1 MGHHSNDSASD
12 PARQGQVYHASAK
25 EMRRILFSSFLGTA
39 VEYYDFILY
48 ATAAGIVFNQ
58 VFFADLSPSVAL
70 FVSFG
75 TLAVGYIA
83 RPLGAFLFGN
93 LGDKIGRKTILMT
106 TVLAMGIASTLIGL
120 LPTTDQ
126 IGVWAPLLLVSLRFF
141 QGLAVGGEW
150 GGAMLLAF
158 ESSKRKSRGFAAS
171 FAYMGAPAGT
181 IIGTL
186 FLSAMSTLPSDQF
199 LAWGWRVPFIFSA
212 VLMML
217 AVFIRMRV
225 SESRVFTEVAKST
238 ENAKRRVPIS
248 ELLRYHRKPLLI
260 AMASGLSGQMT
271 QGLMGAWAISFAV
284 QQAILA
290 QTEVLNIKAIGGVFT
305 VVFVIVASR
314 LSDRLG
320 RRKVLLWG
328 NAGAIV
334 LAFPVMALLEMG
346 STLAFLLA
354 VVLGLSLVQGF
365 TSGPYGAFVGELF
378 PTSVRYSGTSIG
390 YQTAS
395 TLGAGFT
402 PMIATALVM
411 AGGGNL
417 WLVAL
422 LWVSFS
428 SFSLVALLRS
438 TDRSGSDI
446 QNLDSDMGVA
456 APVDG
461 RGTLHAP
468 EAAGQPAQQ
477 AKI

>member
-1 MGHHSNDSASD
+1 MSQNPHAG
-12 PARQGQVYHASAK
+12 PATPAPQGTTYHANPK

-58 VFFADLSPSVAL
+58 VFFASLDPNAAL

-83 RPLGAFLFGN
+83 RPLGAFIFGN
-93 LGDKIGRKTILMT
+93 LGDKIGRKAILIT

-120 LPTTDQ
+120 LPTTAQ
-126 IGVWAPLLLVSLRFF
+126 IGLWAPVLLVSLRIF

-158 ESSKRKSRGFAAS
+158 ENSKKSSRGFASA

-181 IIGTL
+181 ILGTL
-186 FLSAMSTLPSDQF
+186 ILSGMSLLPKAEFLS
-199 LAWGWRVPFIFSA
+199 WGWRVPFVFSA

-217 AVFIRMRV
+217 AIFIRMRV
-225 SESRVFTEVAKST
+225 SESRIFTEVSAAAKKT
-238 ENAKRRVPIS
+238 KKRIPIA
-248 ELLRYHRKPLLI
+248 ELFRNHRKPLLT
-260 AMASGLSGQMT
+260 AVVAGLSGQMA

-305 VVFVIVASR
+305 VLAIITASK

-320 RRKVLLWG
+320 RRRILIWG
-328 NAGAIV
+328 NIAAII

-346 STLAFLLA
+346 STMAFMLAI
-354 VVLGLSLVQGF
+354 VLGLSLVQGF
-365 TSGPYGAFVGELF
+365 TSGPYGAFAGELF
-378 PTSVRYSGTSIG
+378 PTAVRYSGTSVG
-390 YQTAS
+390 YQLAS

-402 PMIATALVM
+402 PMIATALVI
-411 AGGGNL
+411 AGGGKL
-417 WLVAL
+417 WLVAV
-422 LWVSFS
+422 LWMAFS
-428 SFSLVALLRS
+428 AMSLAALLRS
-438 TDRSGSDI
+438 QDRSGSEI
-446 QNLDSDMGVA
+446 QNLDAEMGSG
-456 APVDG
+456 PLVDKSVRAQG
-461 RGTLHAP
+461 Q
-468 EAAGQPAQQ
+468 EAAALRN
-477 AKI
+477 